1 MSTRQV
7 LAVFSLLAVCA
18 FSGCDDETVVV
29 GVDCIANACDAS
41 NASVIKKCVQGQFKE
56 EKCAD
61 GAVCVASED
70 ATKGAMCQPKQS
82 DPADKCEPEQ
92 TKCKGDKIATCGAD
106 KAWGESKAC
115 EKPGEVCILNAD
127 GKAACQP
134 KQSDPADKCEPE
146 QTKCDGDK
154 IATCGADEKWGE
166 SKACEKP
173 GEVCILNA
181 EGKAACQPK
190 QPDPDGKCVPDK
202 TKCEGDKIATCG
214 ADEKWGVA
222 VECEGE
228 NQVCQTI
235 DGIDK
240 CAPKPE
246 CVAQQTKCDGEL
258 IVNCSE
264 SGMWGEAEPCPHGQ
278 TCKKDGD
285 DEKCAEKDK
294 ECEAGQ
300 IKCFESGSSLPTN
313 LYYACDGQYWAAAP
327 TSCEDGKI
335 CQVDNGVAE
344 CKAATGPIEI
354 CTKDAILCVDPDKT
368 ADYKKCVD
376 TTGGGTHWSETTEQC
391 ADNQLCFS
399 IEGTDKCAKCKPG
412 TSKCDGTLNGFQE
425 CSNGGAAWGRV
436 KECNGKDLPICAE
449 VSSGVAKCVAC
460 ENGKMRCNHMTK
472 TPKVEKCVDHEWK
485 QHESCGGKVCLDGTE
500 TQPPKCVDCE
510 GDQKKCNGTVI
521 QTCDNNTWKDGKDC
535 STEGKVCDH
544 STFECVDKC
553 NDGDA
558 KCDDSGAFFICKSNT
573 WVKKTDCGAKD
584 KCVDKVSTPDKMNLG
599 CKCAN
604 NAELCDANNDNVLI
618 CKEMKEG
625 SVVYMSLDVFKE
637 CAKGMCANA
646 IESVPGKPSMAYCK
660 CNDGDFECKDS
671 SNYRY
676 CKDGKWND
684 GVCGGKSET
693 CDADLRTCNT
703 QCGPLVQDAGS
714 CSGWNRLTCKDSKD
728 GKLVFAEACTNGCQY
743 RTNNAVTPVVPKD
756 LTPRIAS
763 GDRGRC
769 IEKAVAGTKRCSKDL
784 RAVESYSLSEG
795 GHSTGKWFSQACGK
809 GQVCMWKRSSDLS
822 FPKASETPQC
832 VALECREGTYKC
844 SDKEKPGIMQC
855 INNKWELIGNC
866 AAGLTCQSTTISYR
880 PLTCS

>member
-18 FSGCDDETVVV
+18 FSGCNDETVAV
-29 GVDCIANACDAS
+29 GVDCIADACDAS
-41 NASVIKKCVQGQFKE
+41 DASVIKKCVKGQFKE

-61 GAVCVASED
+61 GAVCVED
-70 ATKGAMCQPKQS
+70 VKKGAM
-82 DPADKCEPEQ
+82 
-92 TKCKGDKIATCGAD
+92 
-106 KAWGESKAC
+106 
-115 EKPGEVCILNAD
+115 
-127 GKAACQP
+127 CQP

-154 IATCGADEKWGE
+154 IATCGADKAWGE

-173 GEVCILNA
+173 GEVCKLNA

-190 QPDPDGKCVPDK
+190 QSDPAGKCVPNK

-222 VECEGE
+222 VECAGE

-240 CAPKPE
+240 CAAKLE

-258 IVNCSE
+258 VVNCSE
-264 SGMWGEAEPCPHGQ
+264 SGMWGEAEPCPLGK

-285 DEKCAEKDK
+285 VEKCAPKDK
-294 ECEAGQ
+294 ECEADQ

-313 LYYACDGQYWAAAP
+313 LFYACDGGYWAAAP

-368 ADYKKCVD
+368 AAYKKCVE

-399 IEGTDKCAKCKPG
+399 IEGTDTCAVCKPG
-412 TSKCDGTLNGFQE
+412 TSKCNATLNGFQE

-436 KECNGKDLPICAE
+436 INCEDKNALVCAE
-449 VSSGVAKCVAC
+449 VSPGVAKCVAC
-460 ENGKMRCNHMTK
+460 ENDKMRCNHMSK
-472 TPKVEKCVDHEWK
+472 TPKVEKCVDHEWQ
-485 QHESCGGKVCLDGTE
+485 QHELCANKVCLDGTE
-500 TQPPKCVDCE
+500 TQPPKCVDCK

-599 CKCAN
+599 CKCAR

-671 SNYRY
+671 KNYRY
-676 CKDGKWND
+676 CKDGKWESKA
-684 GVCGGKSET
+684 CAKPET
-693 CDADLRTCNT
+693 CDAELRTCNT
-703 QCGPLVQDAGS
+703 QCGPLVSQDAGS

-728 GKLVFAEACTNGCQY
+728 GKLVFAEVCTNGCQY

-769 IEKAVAGTKRCSKDL
+769 IEKVDAGAKRCSRDSK
-784 RAVESYSLSEG
+784 AVEVYVLQVG
-795 GHSTGKWFSQACGK
+795 APTLTGKWDRQPCDRN
-809 GQVCMWKRSSDLS
+809 QVCMWKKSSDLS

-844 SDKEKPGIMQC
+844 SDKERPGIMQC

-866 AAGLTCQSTTISYR
+866 AAGLKCQSETISYR

>member
-41 NASVIKKCVQGQFKE
+41 DASVIKKCVNGQFQE
-56 EKCAD
+56 GKCAD
-61 GAVCVASED
+61 VEVCVED
-70 ATKGAMCQPKQS
+70 VKKGAM
-82 DPADKCEPEQ
+82 
-92 TKCKGDKIATCGAD
+92 
-106 KAWGESKAC
+106 
-115 EKPGEVCILNAD
+115 
-127 GKAACQP
+127 CQP

-154 IATCGADEKWGE
+154 IATCGADEKWGVAVKCEGENEVCQTIDGIDKCAPKQSDPADKCEPEQKKCDGDKIATCGADKAWGE
-166 SKACEKP
+166 SIDCERP

-181 EGKAACQPK
+181 EGKALCQPK

-202 TKCEGDKIATCG
+202 TKCEGEKIATCG

-222 VECEGE
+222 VVCEGE
-228 NQVCQTI
+228 NEVCQTI

-240 CAPKPE
+240 CA
-246 CVAQQTKCDGEL
+246 V
-258 IVNCSE
+258 
-264 SGMWGEAEPCPHGQ
+264 
-278 TCKKDGD
+278 
-285 DEKCAEKDK
+285 
-294 ECEAGQ
+294 
-300 IKCFESGSSLPTN
+300 
-313 LYYACDGQYWAAAP
+313 
-327 TSCEDGKI
+327 
-335 CQVDNGVAE
+335 
-344 CKAATGPIEI
+344 
-354 CTKDAILCVDPDKT
+354 
-368 ADYKKCVD
+368 
-376 TTGGGTHWSETTEQC
+376 
-391 ADNQLCFS
+391 
-399 IEGTDKCAKCKPG
+399 CKPG

-436 KECNGKDLPICAE
+436 IDCGDENAPVCAE

-460 ENGKMRCNHMTK
+460 ENDKMRCNHMTK

-599 CKCAN
+599 CKCAR

-671 SNYRY
+671 KNYRY
-676 CKDGKWND
+676 CKDGKWESKA
-684 GVCGGKSET
+684 CAKPET
-693 CDADLRTCNT
+693 CDAELRTCNT
-703 QCGPLVQDAGS
+703 QCTSSMAS
-714 CSGWNRLTCKDSKD
+714 ASTCSGWNRLTCKDSKD

-743 RTNNAVTPVVPKD
+743 RTNNAVTPVVPKN

-769 IEKAVAGTKRCSKDL
+769 IENAVAGMKRCSIDSKD
-784 RAVESYSLSEG
+784 VEVYVLQVGASVP
-795 GHSTGKWFSQACGK
+795 TGKWKREWCDK
-809 GQVCMWKRSSDLS
+809 GQVCMWKKSPDLTHS
-822 FPKASETPQC
+822 TSETPQC
-832 VALECREGTYKC
+832 VQKVCTEGVFKC
-844 SDKEKPGIMQC
+844 SDDKSEINQC
-855 INNKWELIGNC
+855 INNTWEVVGKC
-866 AAGLTCQSTTISYR
+866 AAGLKCQSETISYKR
-880 PLTCS
+880 LTCS

>member
-41 NASVIKKCVQGQFKE
+41 DASVIKKCVNGQFQE
-56 EKCAD
+56 GKCAD
-61 GAVCVASED
+61 GEVCVED
-70 ATKGAMCQPKQS
+70 VKKGAMCQPKQS

-92 TKCKGDKIATCGAD
+92 KKCDGDKIATCGAD
-106 KAWGESKAC
+106 KAWGES
-115 EKPGEVCILNAD
+115 ID
-127 GKAACQP
+127 
-134 KQSDPADKCEPE
+134 
-146 QTKCDGDK
+146 
-154 IATCGADEKWGE
+154 
-166 SKACEKP
+166 CEKP

-181 EGKAACQPK
+181 EGKAACQPKQPDPSGQCDPAQTKCDGDKIATCGADKAWGESIDCERPGEVCILNAEGKALCQPK

-222 VECEGE
+222 VKCEGE
-228 NQVCQTI
+228 NEVCQTI

-240 CAPKPE
+240 CAPKHE

-258 IVNCSE
+258 VVNCSE

-313 LYYACDGQYWAAAP
+313 LFYACDGKYWAAAP
-327 TSCEDGKI
+327 SSCEDGKI
-335 CQVDNGVAE
+335 CQVDNGVSD
-344 CKAATGPIEI
+344 CKAATGPIEM
-354 CTKDAILCVDPDKT
+354 CTKDAILCIDPDKT
-368 ADYKKCVD
+368 ADYKKCVE

-399 IEGTDKCAKCKPG
+399 IEGTDKCAVCKPG

-436 KECNGKDLPICAE
+436 IDCGDENAPVCAE

-460 ENGKMRCNHMTK
+460 ENDKMRCKMAK
-472 TPKVEKCVDHEWK
+472 TPQVEKCVDHEWQ
-485 QHESCGGKVCLDGTE
+485 QHELCAGRVCLDGTE
-500 TQPPKCVDCE
+500 TTQPKCVDCK
-510 GDQKKCNGTVI
+510 GDQKRCNGTVI

-535 STEGKVCDH
+535 KTEGKVCDY

-553 NDGDA
+553 TDGEA

-584 KCVDKVSTPDKMNLG
+584 KCIDKVPGNDKTKLG
-599 CKCAN
+599 CKCDKDAKS
-604 NAELCDANNDNVLI
+604 CDASNDNVLI
-618 CKEMKEG
+618 CKEMNEG
-625 SVVYMSLDVFKE
+625 SVAYMSLDVSEE

-660 CNDGDFECKDS
+660 CNDGAFECKDS
-671 SNYRY
+671 SDYRY
-676 CKDGKWND
+676 CKDGKWED
-684 GVCGGKSET
+684 GGCHKQSR

-703 QCGPLVQDAGS
+703 QCGPLVSQDAGS

-728 GKLVFAEACTNGCQY
+728 GKLVLAEVCTNGCQY
-743 RTNNAVTPVVPKD
+743 RTSSVVTPPVVPMD

-769 IEKAVAGTKRCSKDL
+769 IEIAVAGTKRCSKDL
-784 RAVESYSLSEG
+784 SAVESYSLSVG
-795 GHSTGKWFSQACGK
+795 GPPTGKWLSAPCGQ
-809 GQVCMWKRSSDLS
+809 GQVCMWKKSSDLTHS
-822 FPKASETPQC
+822 TSETPQC
-832 VALECREGTYKC
+832 VALECQEGTYKC

-866 AAGLTCQSTTISYR
+866 AAGLKCQSEKISYR
-880 PLTCS
+880 PMTCS

>member
-41 NASVIKKCVQGQFKE
+41 DASVIKKCVKGQFQE

-61 GAVCVASED
+61 GAVCVED
-70 ATKGAMCQPKQS
+70 VKKGAMCQPQQ
-82 DPADKCEPEQ
+82 PE
-92 TKCKGDKIATCGAD
+92 
-106 KAWGESKAC
+106 
-115 EKPGEVCILNAD
+115 
-127 GKAACQP
+127 
-134 KQSDPADKCEPE
+134 
-146 QTKCDGDK
+146 
-154 IATCGADEKWGE
+154 
-166 SKACEKP
+166 
-173 GEVCILNA
+173 
-181 EGKAACQPK
+181 
-190 QPDPDGKCVPDK
+190 PDGKCVPDK
-202 TKCEGDKIATCG
+202 TKCDGEKIATCG

-240 CAPKPE
+240 CATKPE

-258 IVNCSE
+258 VVNCSE

-278 TCKKDGD
+278 ACKKDGD

-313 LYYACDGQYWAAAP
+313 LFYACDGKYWAAAP
-327 TSCEDGKI
+327 SSCEDGKI
-335 CQVDNGVAE
+335 CQVDNGVSD

-368 ADYKKCVD
+368 ADYKKCVE
-376 TTGGGTHWSETTEQC
+376 TTGGGTHWSETTEKC

-399 IEGTDKCAKCKPG
+399 IEGTDKCAVCKPG
-412 TSKCDGTLNGFQE
+412 TSKCDSTLNGVTE
-425 CSNGGAAWGRV
+425 CSNDGAAWGRV
-436 KECNGKDLPICAE
+436 KTCNGKDLPVCAE
-449 VSSGVAKCVAC
+449 VSSGVAQCVAC
-460 ENGKMRCNHMTK
+460 ENDKMRCNHMTK

-485 QHESCGGKVCLDGTE
+485 QHESCEGKICLDGTE
-500 TQPPKCVDCE
+500 TTQPKCVDCK

-535 STEGKVCDH
+535 KTEGKVCDH

-553 NDGDA
+553 TDGDA

-584 KCVDKVSTPDKMNLG
+584 KCVDKVTEIGKTKLG
-599 CKCAN
+599 CKCAKD
-604 NAELCDANNDNVLI
+604 AKSCDTSNDNVLI
-618 CKEMKEG
+618 CKEMNEG
-625 SVVYMSLDVFKE
+625 SVAYMSLDVSEE

-646 IESVPGKPSMAYCK
+646 LGSVDGKPSMAYCK

-676 CKDGKWND
+676 CKDGKWKD
-684 GVCGGKSET
+684 SGCDKPSR

-703 QCGPLVQDAGS
+703 QCGPLVSQDAGS
-714 CSGWNRLTCKDSKD
+714 CSSWNRLTCKGSKD
-728 GKLVFAEACTNGCQY
+728 GKLVLAEVCTNGCQY
-743 RTNNAVTPVVPKD
+743 RTSNVVTPPVVPKD

-769 IEKAVAGTKRCSKDL
+769 IEEAVAGTRRCSIDSKD
-784 RAVESYSLSEG
+784 VEVYVLQVGASVP
-795 GHSTGKWFSQACGK
+795 TGKWTREWCGRD
-809 GQVCMWKRSSDLS
+809 QVCMWKKSPDLTHS
-822 FPKASETPQC
+822 TSETPQC
-832 VALECREGTYKC
+832 VKKVCTEGVFRC
-844 SDKEKPGIMQC
+844 SDDKSAINQC
-855 INNKWELIGNC
+855 INNTWEVVGNC
-866 AAGLTCQSTTISYR
+866 AAGLKCQSETISYR

>member
-1 MSTRQV
+1 MSTHQV

-41 NASVIKKCVQGQFKE
+41 DASVIKKCVKGQFQE

-61 GAVCVASED
+61 GAVCVED
-70 ATKGAMCQPKQS
+70 VKKGAM
-82 DPADKCEPEQ
+82 
-92 TKCKGDKIATCGAD
+92 
-106 KAWGESKAC
+106 
-115 EKPGEVCILNAD
+115 
-127 GKAACQP
+127 CQP

-154 IATCGADEKWGE
+154 IATCGADKAWGE

-173 GEVCILNA
+173 GEVCMLNA
-181 EGKAACQPK
+181 EGKAACQPQ
-190 QPDPDGKCVPDK
+190 QPEPDGKCVPDK
-202 TKCEGDKIATCG
+202 TKCDGEKIATCG

-240 CAPKPE
+240 CATKPE

-258 IVNCSE
+258 VVNCSE

-278 TCKKDGD
+278 ACKKDGD

-313 LYYACDGQYWAAAP
+313 LFYACDGKYWAAAP
-327 TSCEDGKI
+327 SSCEDGKI
-335 CQVDNGVAE
+335 CQVENGVSE
-344 CKAATGPIEI
+344 CKAATGPIEM

-368 ADYKKCVD
+368 ADYKKCVE
-376 TTGGGTHWSETTEQC
+376 TTGGGTHWSETTEKC

-399 IEGTDKCAKCKPG
+399 IEGTDKCAVCKPG
-412 TSKCDGTLNGFQE
+412 TSKCNSTLNGVTE
-425 CSNGGAAWGRV
+425 CSNDGAAWGRV
-436 KECNGKDLPICAE
+436 KICNGKDLPVCAE
-449 VSSGVAKCVAC
+449 VSSGVAQCVAC
-460 ENGKMRCNHMTK
+460 ENDKMRCNHMTK

-485 QHESCGGKVCLDGTE
+485 QHELCAGRECLDGTE
-500 TQPPKCVDCE
+500 TTQPKCVDCK
-510 GDQKKCNGTVI
+510 GDQKTCNGTVI

-535 STEGKVCDH
+535 SKEGKVCDH

-553 NDGDA
+553 TDGEA

-573 WVKKTDCGAKD
+573 WMKKTDCGAKD
-584 KCVDKVSTPDKMNLG
+584 KCIDKVPENEKTKLG
-599 CKCAN
+599 CKCDKDAKS
-604 NAELCDANNDNVLI
+604 CDASNDNVLI

-625 SVVYMSLDVFKE
+625 SVAYMSLDVSEE
-637 CAKGMCANA
+637 CEKGMCANA
-646 IESVPGKPSMAYCK
+646 LESVQGKPSMAYCK

-676 CKDGKWND
+676 CKDGKWKD
-684 GVCGGKSET
+684 SGCDKPSR
-693 CDADLRTCNT
+693 CDAELRTCNT
-703 QCGPLVQDAGS
+703 QCTSSTVSAS
-714 CSGWNRLTCKDSKD
+714 TCSGWNRLTCNDSKD
-728 GKLVFAEACTNGCQY
+728 GKLVLAEVCTNGCQY
-743 RTNNAVTPVVPKD
+743 RTSNVVTPPVVPKD

-769 IEKAVAGTKRCSKDL
+769 IEEAVAGTRRCSIDSKD
-784 RAVESYSLSEG
+784 VEVYVLQVGASVP
-795 GHSTGKWFSQACGK
+795 TGKWTREWCGRD
-809 GQVCMWKRSSDLS
+809 QVCMWKKSPDLTHS
-822 FPKASETPQC
+822 TSETPQC
-832 VALECREGTYKC
+832 VKKVCTEGAFRC
-844 SDKEKPGIMQC
+844 SDDKSAINQC
-855 INNKWELIGNC
+855 INNTWEVVGNC
-866 AAGLTCQSTTISYR
+866 AAGLKCQSETISYR